1 MSDLLRHEISID
13 LDKKFKAQGESLL
26 KSMNKMLEANNSTLD
41 NLMSIRD
48 EIALDL
54 EQVRADV
61 NKLESTDPGL
71 KLDGSSMSHNDDQAR
86 GSAAG
91 DGLGFEGD
99 HRGKVHNIYVPPSA
113 RGARDPNPSPKFFLP
128 REFSVSDAAESS
140 PFSMH
145 MEMPRFDGTNPRMW
159 QNRCEDQFRLCS
171 VPAHRWIS
179 LATTQFEG
187 VAPRWLESVQ
197 RRMPNSNWNEFCNA
211 VQSRFDR
218 NQHQTLL
225 HKLFCIAQTSTM
237 EDYVDRFAELYDQL
251 TAYEDSPNALHYTTR
266 FLDALKPGVRIA
278 VALQKSKDLDVA
290 YELALLHEELGE
302 GITPINN
309 FPARRM
315 SLVSSAVTS
324 PKVRTVDDR
333 KGSET
338 VKPTIMRISG
348 LHCMSIYR
356 RSKCL
361 CFVCGERWSKDDV
374 CKSIVQLHFV

>member
-1 MSDLLRHEISID
+1 
-13 LDKKFKAQGESLL
+13 
-26 KSMNKMLEANNSTLD
+26 MNKMLEANNSTLD

-113 RGARDPNPSPKFFLP
+113 R
-128 REFSVSDAAESS
+128 
-140 PFSMH
+140 
-145 MEMPRFDGTNPRMW
+145 
-159 QNRCEDQFRLCS
+159 
-171 VPAHRWIS
+171 
-179 LATTQFEG
+179 
-187 VAPRWLESVQ
+187 
-197 RRMPNSNWNEFCNA
+197 